1 MKNELVFHKV
11 ALKSKELGCN
21 LLDGIMPQE
30 ECKGQNG
37 RANKA
42 FCKCYRQ

>member
-21 LLDGIMPQE
+21 LLDGIMPE
-30 ECKGQNG
+30 MIRG
-37 RANKA
+37 RRFYNS
-42 FCKCYRQ
+42 RR